1 MNEWIEKYQKAARF
15 IYLNAFSYNG
25 LYRVNKQGI
34 VSCWSVSSKA
44 WAQIWPHFR
53 RHQRHLRH
61 LLHQRNTPI
70 FHNKHFPLIIR
81 LFYQL
86 IHVLLSGTPRVRIA
100 PGTPKSLK
108 TKRFQAFL
116 FLQIQSTYEE
126 IQPHWKRIFSIIGMP
141 AEILIRYMNM
151 IKVSWKTL
159 IMTSPSFDLLL
170 KRKPG
175 GSTWKR
181 SWQRMQ
187 NTLLCP
193 GKRLSPDLRR

>member
-1 MNEWIEKYQKAARF
+1 MKTGMSGWVDLLFPLSKPSDQSLALFDAGFFAKACT
-15 IYLNAFSYNG
+15 N
-25 LYRVNKQGI
+25 
-34 VSCWSVSSKA
+34 SKT

-108 TKRFQAFL
+108 TLSFWAFFFCRYSSRVVFRFSAHISWECISCFDITIIPQGRCSGHAL
-116 FLQIQSTYEE
+116 FC
-126 IQPHWKRIFSIIGMP
+126 
-141 AEILIRYMNM
+141 
-151 IKVSWKTL
+151 
-159 IMTSPSFDLLL
+159 D
-170 KRKPG
+170 
-175 GSTWKR
+175 
-181 SWQRMQ
+181 
-187 NTLLCP
+187 
-193 GKRLSPDLRR
+193 

>member
-1 MNEWIEKYQKAARF
+1 MKTGMSGWVDLLF
-15 IYLNAFSYNG
+15 PL
-25 LYRVNKQGI
+25 
-34 VSCWSVSSKA
+34 SKPSDQSLA
-44 WAQIWPHFR
+44 LFDAGFFAKVCTNSKTWAQIWPHFR

-100 PGTPKSLK
+100 PGMPKSLK

-126 IQPHWKRIFSIIGMP
+126 IQPHWKRIVSLRIHCFR
-141 AEILIRYMNM
+141 IR
-151 IKVSWKTL
+151 KTL
-159 IMTSPSFDLLL
+159 SLPKIPHNTTQSRFFHVRLTSPCHHWDGTFLAY
-170 KRKPG
+170 
-175 GSTWKR
+175 ST
-181 SWQRMQ
+181 M
-187 NTLLCP
+187 
-193 GKRLSPDLRR
+193 